1 MTHFME
7 EKTKILEGYI
17 CALDDAITKSDEG
30 KAKEL
35 QTEIIAVYEPEIPS
49 LKNELDNY
57 SISCVTHFGTSTPVD
72 YIGDAKL
79 LKAKLQNY
87 KLNLA
92 SGLYKPFQ
100 GTDGAVT
107 VTQHVNQDVSTEV
120 VITLEQTISNIQSLP
135 ETALSAEDKD
145 ILSGKIAAISSEKNK
160 EKRWE
165 KVSGAL
171 KWIAEKGIQVGIAAL
186 PYIAKALEATS

>member
-7 EKTKILEGYI
+7 EKIKVLEGYI
-17 CALDDAITKSDEG
+17 CALDDAITKKDVG

-35 QTEIIAVYEPEIPS
+35 QTEIIAVYEPEIDS
-49 LKNELDNY
+49 LKSKLDNY
-57 SISCVTHFGTSTPVD
+57 SFTHYGASTPVD

-79 LKAKLQNY
+79 LRAKLQNY

-100 GTDGAVT
+100 GVDGAVT
-107 VTQHVNQDVSTEV
+107 VTQHVNQDVSTSV
-120 VITLEQTISNIQSLP
+120 VINLEQTIHSILQLP
-135 ETALSAEDKD
+135 ESVLSDDEKE
-145 ILSGKIAAISSEKNK
+145 ILSGKIASISAEKDR

-165 KVSGAL
+165 KVSGVL
-171 KWIAEKGIQVGIAAL
+171 KWIADKGIQVGIAAL
-186 PYIAKALEATS
+186 PYITKMLEATS

>member
-7 EKTKILEGYI
+7 EKIKILEDYI
-17 CALDDAITKSDEG
+17 CMLEDAITKKDVG

-35 QTEIIAVYEPEIPS
+35 QTEIIAVYEPEIDS
-49 LKNELDNY
+49 LKSELDNY
-57 SISCVTHFGTSTPVD
+57 SFTHYGASTPVD

-79 LKAKLQNY
+79 LRAKLQNY
-87 KLNLA
+87 KLNPA

-100 GTDGAVT
+100 GADGAGTVT
-107 VTQHVNQDVSTEV
+107 VTQHVNQDVCTEV
-120 VITLEQTISNIQSLP
+120 VITLDQVISSIQDLP
-135 ETALSAEDKD
+135 ETELSAEDKD
-145 ILSGKIAAISSEKNK
+145 ILSGKIAAISSEKDK

-165 KVSGAL
+165 KVSGTL
-171 KWIAEKGIQVGIAAL
+171 RWIAEKGIQVGIAAL

>member
-1 MTHFME
+1 MTHSME
-7 EKTKILEGYI
+7 EKIKILEDYI
-17 CALDDAITKSDEG
+17 CALDDAITKRNAE
-30 KAKEL
+30 KAREL
-35 QTEIIAVYEPEIPS
+35 QTEIIAVYEPEIDS
-49 LKNELDNY
+49 LKSELDGYKLNY
-57 SISCVTHFGTSTPVD
+57 FGSSRPVD
-72 YIGDAKL
+72 YIWDAKL
-79 LKAKLQNY
+79 LKAKLKNY

-92 SGLYKPFQ
+92 SGLYKPFR

-186 PYIAKALEATS
+186 PYITKMLEATS

>member
-7 EKTKILEGYI
+7 EKIKIIDEYI
-17 CALDDAITKSDEG
+17 GRLNDAIEG
-30 KAKEL
+30 NDREKAKKL
-35 QTEIIAVYEPEIPS
+35 QTEIIAVYEPEIDS
-49 LKNELDNY
+49 LKSELDNY
-57 SISCVTHFGTSTPVD
+57 NFAHFGTNTPVD
-72 YIGDAKL
+72 YVGDAKL

-100 GTDGAVT
+100 SAEGAVT
-107 VTQHVNQDVSTEV
+107 VTQHVNQDVSATV
-120 VITLEQTISNIQSLP
+120 VVTFEQTIHNIQKLP
-135 ETALSAEDKD
+135 ESVLSDEEKEM
-145 ILSGKIAAISSEKNK
+145 LSGKLASISAEKDK

-165 KVSGAL
+165 KISSAL

-186 PYIAKALEATS
+186 PYITKALEATS

>member
-7 EKTKILEGYI
+7 EKIKILEEYI
-17 CALDDAITKSDEG
+17 CALDDAITKNNEE

-35 QTEIIAVYEPEIPS
+35 QTEIIAVYEPEIDS
-49 LKNELDNY
+49 LTSGLDNY
-57 SISCVTHFGTSTPVD
+57 SITHYGTSIPVD
-72 YIGDAKL
+72 YIGDARL
-79 LKAKLQNY
+79 LKAKLRNY
-87 KLNLA
+87 ELNLA

-100 GTDGAVT
+100 GADGAGTVT

-120 VITLEQTISNIQSLP
+120 VITLDQVISSIQDLP

-145 ILSGKIAAISSEKNK
+145 ILSGKIAAISSEKDK

-165 KVSGAL
+165 KVSGTL

-186 PYIAKALEATS
+186 PYIAKAVEATS

>member
-49 LKNELDNY
+49 LKDELDNY
-57 SISCVTHFGTSTPVD
+57 SFEHAYTHTRVD

-87 KLNLA
+87 KLNLVT
-92 SGLYKPFQ
+92 GLYRPFQ
-100 GTDGAVT
+100 DADGAVT
-107 VTQHVNQDVSTEV
+107 VTQHVSQDVSTS
-120 VITLEQTISNIQSLP
+120 VIVNLEQVIHNIQELP
-135 ETALSAEDKD
+135 ESVLSSEEKE
-145 ILSGKIAAISSEKNK
+145 ILSGKIVSISAEKDK
-160 EKRWE
+160 EKRWG
-165 KVSGAL
+165 KVCSAL
-171 KWIAEKGIQVGIAAL
+171 KWITEKGIQVGIAAL

>member
-1 MTHFME
+1 MTLFME
-7 EKTKILEGYI
+7 EKIKVLEGYI

-49 LKNELDNY
+49 LKDELDNY
-57 SISCVTHFGTSTPVD
+57 SFKHAYTHTRAD

-87 KLNLA
+87 KLNLVT
-92 SGLYKPFQ
+92 GLYRPFQ
-100 GTDGAVT
+100 DADGAVT
-107 VTQHVNQDVSTEV
+107 VTQHVSQDVSTS
-120 VITLEQTISNIQSLP
+120 VIINLEQAIHNIQELP
-135 ETALSAEDKD
+135 ESVLSSEEKE
-145 ILSGKIAAISSEKNK
+145 ILSGKIASISAEKDK

-186 PYIAKALEATS
+186 PYIAKALEAIS

>member
-1 MTHFME
+1 ME
-7 EKTKILEGYI
+7 EKIRTIDGYI
-17 CALDDAITKSDEG
+17 EHLEDSISTGDSK
-30 KAKEL
+30 KAENL
-35 QTEIIAVYEPEIPS
+35 QTEIIAVYEPEIDG
-49 LKNELDNY
+49 LKVNLDNY
-57 SISCVTHFGTSTPVD
+57 NVSHLYSNNSVD

-107 VTQHVNQDVSTEV
+107 VTQHVNQDVSAT
-120 VITLEQTISNIQSLP
+120 VIVTFEQTIHNIQELP
-135 ETALSAEDKD
+135 ESVLSDEEKEM
-145 ILSGKIAAISSEKNK
+145 LSGKLASISAEKDK
-160 EKRWE
+160 EKRW
-165 KVSGAL
+165 KKISSAL

-186 PYIAKALEATS
+186 PYITKALEATS

>member
-30 KAKEL
+30 KVKEL
-35 QTEIIAVYEPEIPS
+35 QTEIIAVYEPEIPA
-49 LKNELDNY
+49 LKNGLDNY
-57 SISCVTHFGTSTPVD
+57 SFGHAYTHTRVD

-87 KLNLA
+87 KLNLVT
-92 SGLYKPFQ
+92 GLYRPFQ
-100 GTDGAVT
+100 DADGAVT
-107 VTQHVNQDVSTEV
+107 VTQQVNQDVSTEI
-120 VITLEQTISNIQSLP
+120 VITLDQVVSSIQDLP
-135 ETALSAEDKD
+135 ETELSAEDKE
-145 ILSGKIAAISSEKNK
+145 ILSGKIAALSSEKVK

-165 KVSGAL
+165 KVCSAL
-171 KWIAEKGIQVGIAAL
+171 KWITEKGIQVGIAVL